1 MRRASFEVSTCIVR
15 CESVRRSTHVLTSFG
30 VSRKTNRQYTSF
42 PAGMSVYCLL
52 CVDVMIYR
60 VLSFPCFSIIRR

>member
-15 CESVRRSTHVLTSFG
+15 CERVRRSTHVLTSFG

-42 PAGMSVYCLL
+42 PAGIRADALNILFVNICVILL
-52 CVDVMIYR
+52 
-60 VLSFPCFSIIRR
+60 

>member
-30 VSRKTNRQYTSF
+30 VRANALNFLPFNIYVFKQYLID
-42 PAGMSVYCLL
+42 Y
-52 CVDVMIYR
+52 
-60 VLSFPCFSIIRR
+60 

>member
-15 CESVRRSTHVLTSFG
+15 CERVRRSMHVFTPFG
-30 VSRKTNRQYTSF
+30 VRQKTNRQYTSF

-52 CVDVMIYR
+52 
-60 VLSFPCFSIIRR
+60 

>member
-15 CESVRRSTHVLTSFG
+15 CERVRRSTHVLTPFG

-52 CVDVMIYR
+52 
-60 VLSFPCFSIIRR
+60 

>member
-30 VSRKTNRQYTSF
+30 MSRKTNRQYTAIPIGIS
-42 PAGMSVYCLL
+42 GYCLL
-52 CVDVMIYR
+52 LCAMMTYITS
-60 VLSFPCFSIIRR
+60 SFPCFSIIRR